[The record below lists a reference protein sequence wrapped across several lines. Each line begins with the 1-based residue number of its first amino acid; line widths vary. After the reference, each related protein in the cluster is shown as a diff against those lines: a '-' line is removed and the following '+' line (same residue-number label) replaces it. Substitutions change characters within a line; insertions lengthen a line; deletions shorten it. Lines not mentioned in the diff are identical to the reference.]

1 MVTAEAR
8 IAQGSLP
15 DWCKSWFTFATLV
28 YGSIMGL
35 SMLTFD
41 SIICTALPV
50 VCFMQLLLTVGV
62 CYVLFLPRI
71 EGTSIVFP
79 AISELGIYY
88 PEKIAYQLGFGL
100 VGVMLFTTIRVF
112 DKKVA
117 PHLLALPGTEEQV
130 VQAVNYGYYAALGV
144 ILQGVF
150 TLNVTMSPEVALHFV
165 GAFVFCSYGMNHCNY
180 VRQLFEMG
188 LEAEEKTA
196 FFSHPYISFVVQLRG
211 MCLDKF
217 PLLCV
222 LIPVM
227 FQGYQV
233 LFKGGGQL
241 GGNANPGQGNAE
253 VQDGNHNPPEEENP
267 TIKNI
272 MGLVQWLIILQV
284 AVYFFTYAVDFW
296 VSGLVE
302 EPKANKVS

>member
-8 IAQGSLP
+8 IAEGNLP
-15 DWCKSWFTFATLV
+15 DWCKTWFTCAVLGYGLV
-28 YGSIMGL
+28 MAL
-35 SMLTFD
+35 SMLTFN
-41 SIICTALPV
+41 SVICTLLPV

-71 EGTSIVFP
+71 AGTSCVFP
-79 AISELGIYY
+79 AISELGIYA
-88 PEKIAYQLGFGL
+88 PEKYAYQLGFGL

-117 PHLLALPGTEEQV
+117 PHLLALTGTDEQV
-130 VQAVNYGYYAALGV
+130 VQAVNYGYYAAFGV
-144 ILQGVF
+144 VLQGVC
-150 TLNVTMSPEVALHFV
+150 TLNVAMSPEVALHFV

-188 LEAEEKTA
+188 LEAEETTA
-196 FFSHPYISFVVQLRG
+196 FFSHPYIRSVVQVRG

-241 GGNANPGQGNAE
+241 GGNANPAQGNTE
-253 VQDGNHNPPEEENP
+253 VQDGNQNPPEENP
-267 TIKNI
+267 TLKNI
-272 MGLVQWLIILQV
+272 MGLVQWLIILEV
-284 AVYFFTYAVDFW
+284 AVYFCTYAVDFW
-296 VSGLVE
+296 VTGIVS
-302 EPKANKVS
+302 EPKIDKVS